1 MQLNTD
7 SKKKD
12 TSFKNL
18 QNTSSISTQSV
29 IFVDKYLIPK
39 LDRKIKNKFSKN
51 IKNRIIDCSKEVFL
65 YFNNYKPEDVF
76 LVVKKTNESWS
87 IEIKVFPSFKAD
99 IELKKYS
106 FVINFISSENNEFLL
121 NLKEYYLK
129 NFKQVLL

>member
-106 FVINFISSENNEFLL
+106 FVINSISSEKNEFLL

>member
-1 MQLNTD
+1 MQLNTE
-7 SKKKD
+7 SKKQD

-51 IKNRIIDCSKEVFL
+51 MKNRIIDCSKEVFL
-65 YFNNYKPEDVF
+65 YFSNYKPEDVF

>member
-1 MQLNTD
+1 MQLNTE

-12 TSFKNL
+12 ISFKNL
-18 QNTSSISTQSV
+18 QNTISISTQSV

-106 FVINFISSENNEFLL
+106 FVINSISSEKNEFLL

>member
-106 FVINFISSENNEFLL
+106 FAINSISSENNEFFL